1 MKQAH
6 KATQY
11 DNEPYE
17 DNHPVMLFISS
28 DKYQDMFDTQRSD
41 VVCGLLQQVH
51 LEPNITNINKL
62 LRELDSLATQY
73 VEEEL
78 NDEN

>member
-6 KATQY
+6 KAKEY

-17 DNHPVMLFISS
+17 DNDPIRLFIES

-41 VVCGLLQQVH
+41 VVCGLIQQVH
-51 LEPNITNINKL
+51 LEPNTANINKL
-62 LRELDSLATQY
+62 LKSLDFLATQH
-73 VEEEL
+73 VEEIK
-78 NDEN
+78 NEN

>member
-41 VVCGLLQQVH
+41 VVCGLLQQLH
-51 LEPNITNINKL
+51 LDPNIINVNKL
-62 LRELDSLATQY
+62 LKSLDFLATAH
-73 VEEEL
+73 VEERD
-78 NDEN
+78 NEN

>member
-6 KATQY
+6 KAEQY

-17 DNHPVMLFISS
+17 DNHPVKLFIES

-41 VVCGLLQQVH
+41 VVCGCLQQLH
-51 LEPNITNINKL
+51 LNPSITNINKL
-62 LRELDSLATQY
+62 LKSLDFLATQH
-73 VEEEL
+73 VEEL
-78 NDEN
+78 QDEN